1 MSLPD
6 PSCVRIDSHQ
16 PLPKNTSS
24 QNHSLQH
31 KRSRQLAD
39 YAKEAARI
47 TQEQLF
53 QLLLQVTP
61 HTEPHQHCTDYHII
75 QVARLEQLL
84 RGMYQKVLAAR
95 ATQWDSLRAE
105 CVARMEELAEVFG
118 GRQQL
123 SRVVPSKK
131 LEVSSVFFDFA
142 DNDVL
147 KAWLKARAQQMAGL
161 QLEDPSVAARTAVQ
175 LIQVISDILG
185 GLSL

>member
-1 MSLPD
+1 MN
-6 PSCVRIDSHQ
+6 SHK
-16 PLPKNTSS
+16 PLSKSTSS

-39 YAKEAARI
+39 YAKEAAGT

-53 QLLLQVTP
+53 QLLLQVAP
-61 HTEPHQHCTDYHII
+61 HTEPPHQHCTYYHII

-131 LEVSSVFFDFA
+131 LEVNCFFCRFC
-142 DNDVL
+142 
-147 KAWLKARAQQMAGL
+147 
-161 QLEDPSVAARTAVQ
+161 
-175 LIQVISDILG
+175 
-185 GLSL
+185 

>member
-1 MSLPD
+1 
-6 PSCVRIDSHQ
+6 
-16 PLPKNTSS
+16 
-24 QNHSLQH
+24 
-31 KRSRQLAD
+31 
-39 YAKEAARI
+39 
-47 TQEQLF
+47 
-53 QLLLQVTP
+53 
-61 HTEPHQHCTDYHII
+61 
-75 QVARLEQLL
+75 
-84 RGMYQKVLAAR
+84 MYQKVLAAR

-131 LEVSSVFFDFA
+131 LEVSSVSFDFA

-161 QLEDPSVAARTAVQ
+161 QLEDPSLAARTAVQ